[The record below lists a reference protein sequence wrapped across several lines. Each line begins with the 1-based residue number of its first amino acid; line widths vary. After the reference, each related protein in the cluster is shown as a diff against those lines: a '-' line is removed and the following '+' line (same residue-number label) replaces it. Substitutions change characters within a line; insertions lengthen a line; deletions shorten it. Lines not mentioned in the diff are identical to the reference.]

1 MKILISANT
10 FWNLFNFRLKLI
22 ESFISQN
29 YEVIALAKNDIY
41 KEKLLNL
48 GIKCYN
54 IDIELKG
61 VNPLSDLVLI
71 KDYFKIFKKTSPD
84 VILSYTVKP
93 NIYGNL
99 AAQLLKIKTIN
110 NVSGLGTLFINK
122 NFASFIG
129 KILYKISFK
138 FSAHIF
144 FQNLYDQKL
153 FLNQSLIKGSSNSII
168 PGSGLDTNEFKFNRL
183 KNNCESFLFVGRIIG
198 DKGIMEYLKSAKII
212 LKKHPNKKFYIAGDI
227 NYQNRSSISKK
238 DFNKFLKNHPQIS
251 FLGNISDMFS
261 LLKTVDVFVLPS
273 YREGLSRAILEASS
287 MSLPV
292 ITTNVPGCKDIVID
306 DYSGL
311 LCDPKSVKSLSSAIE
326 KIINLS
332 ESKRIFFGKNGRKI
346 VKKSFG
352 IDKIISIYNQKIKE
366 LVN

>member
-1 MKILISANT
+1 VKILISANT

-48 GIKCYN
+48 GIKCL
-54 IDIELKG
+54 DVEIELKG
-61 VNPLSDLVLI
+61 INPFNDLVLI
-71 KDYFKIFKKTSPD
+71 KDYYKIFKKTSPD
-84 VILSYTVKP
+84 IVLSYTVKP

-99 AAQLLKIKTIN
+99 AASLLRIRTIN

-122 NFASFIG
+122 NLASFVG

-144 FQNLYDQKL
+144 FQNLHDQKL
-153 FLNQSLIKGSSNSII
+153 FLSQSLKNNSSNSII
-168 PGSGLDTNEFKFNRL
+168 PGSGIDTNKFRFNRL

-198 DKGIMEYLKSAKII
+198 DKGIMEYLKSASII
-212 LKKHPNKKFYIAGDI
+212 LKKYPNKKFYIAGDI
-227 NYQNRSSISKK
+227 NYQNRTSISKK
-238 DFNKFLKNHPQIS
+238 IFRSFLKNHPQIS
-251 FLGNISDMFS
+251 FLGNVSDVFS

-306 DYSGL
+306 GYSGF
-311 LCDPKSVKSLSSAIE
+311 LCEPKSIKSLSSAIE

-332 ESKRIFFGKNGRKI
+332 ESKRIIFGKNGRKI
-346 VKKSFG
+346 VKKHFAINKIVS
-352 IDKIISIYNQKIKE
+352 IYNDKIIDFFN
-366 LVN
+366 